1 MSFFKKLAGTGKTLL
16 KKVSGGV
23 DTTLRKIGNSA
34 GTVGNFLDKGV
45 PMLTMIN
52 PELGASLGSVS
63 QGLQQG
69 KQMINQG
76 RDASK
81 NMFNMGSNRL
91 DSLSNR
97 ADNLLGQGNQMKN
110 IFLGQGR
117 NLMGQAQSI
126 KNQAMS
132 GDMTGAIQRAKDVA
146 STIQVPQ
153 ITFH

>member
-34 GTVGNFLDKGV
+34 GTVGNFLDKGG

-52 PELGASLGSVS
+52 PELEAFSGSVS

-97 ADNLLGQGNQMKN
+97 ADNLV
-110 IFLGQGR
+110 GQGR
-117 NLMGQAQSI
+117 DLMGQAQSI
-126 KNQAMS
+126 KNQAVS
-132 GDMTGAIQRAKDVA
+132 GDMMGAIQRAKDVP
-146 STIQVPQ
+146 SNIQDHKLLFIKLFV
-153 ITFH
+153 

>member
-34 GTVGNFLDKGV
+34 GTVGKFLDKGV

-52 PELGASLGSVS
+52 PVGSVS

-81 NMFNMGSNRL
+81 
-91 DSLSNR
+91 
-97 ADNLLGQGNQMKN
+97 KY
-110 IFLGQGR
+110 
-117 NLMGQAQSI
+117 
-126 KNQAMS
+126 
-132 GDMTGAIQRAKDVA
+132 V
-146 STIQVPQ
+146 
-153 ITFH
+153 

>member
-34 GTVGNFLDKGV
+34 GTIGGYLDKGV
-45 PMLTMIN
+45 PMLSMID
-52 PELGASLGSVS
+52 PEMGESLASVS
-63 QGLQQG
+63 KEFQQG

-81 NMFNMGSNRL
+81 NMFNAGAGRL
-91 DSLSNR
+91 DGLSNR

-110 IFLGQGR
+110 SFLGQGR
-117 NLMGQAQSI
+117 NLLGQAQSI

-132 GDMTGAIQRAKDVA
+132 GDMTGAIQRAKDV
-146 STIQVPQ
+146 SSNIQVPQ

>member
-1 MSFFKKLAGTGKTLL
+1 MSFFKKLAGSGKTLL

-23 DTTLRKIGNSA
+23 DTTLRKIANTA
-34 GTVGNFLDKGV
+34 GDIGGALDQGV
-45 PMLTMIN
+45 PMLSMIN
-52 PELGASLGSVS
+52 PEMGAALGSVS

-81 NMFNMGSNRL
+81 SMFNAGAGRL
-91 DSLSNR
+91 DGLSNK
-97 ADNLLGQGNQMKN
+97 ATGMLGQANLMKNNLLSQGT
-110 IFLGQGR
+110 

-132 GDMTGAIQRAKDVA
+132 GDMTGAIQRAKDVS
-146 STIQVPQ
+146 STIQPPQ